1 MIAIAL
7 LLAAVG
13 IAALVYMPR
22 LEAQVMAAVPEPQPG
37 TEISPLFYL
46 AVVVVA
52 AVVVGGVLYAVARAR
67 GGR

>member
-1 MIAIAL
+1 MIAVAL

-22 LEAQVMAAVPEPQPG
+22 LEAQALAAVPEPAPG
-37 TEISPLFYL
+37 AEISPLFYL

-52 AVVVGGVLYAVARAR
+52 AVAVTGVLYAVAKAR
-67 GGR
+67 GGG